1 MLAAAALAAACAA
14 WHPQAVGHY
23 VGLVESVGEKPIDT
37 WITLAPDGRLEGH
50 YVMHEPGRDV
60 DGTLEPVGDDGCE
73 AALFRWTDLYGTGVA
88 RLRFHLDRRCF
99 EGSWGK
105 AVINPALE
113 WWSCTR
119 ERVTS

>member
-37 WITLAPDGRLEGH
+37 WITLAPDGRLEGR

-60 DGTLEPVGDDGCE
+60 DGTLEPVGDDG
-73 AALFRWTDLYGTGVA
+73 
-88 RLRFHLDRRCF
+88 LRGGIVPLDRPLRHWGRPVAVPPGPPLLRGLVG
-99 EGSWGK
+99 EGRRQPGVGM
-105 AVINPALE
+105 AELHA
-113 WWSCTR
+113 
-119 ERVTS
+119 